1 LNKWVSFI
9 FAAIL
14 LAFIHEGTHAI
25 VAMSYGEY
33 EAFHVRPFGLEVTYN
48 TPVVGRTGI
57 KWGFISS
64 SANIITLATGYMLL
78 FGSRKFARIRNV
90 FLRAVIY
97 YVTLLALL
105 LDALNLSI
113 GPFIYGGDANGIA
126 EGFGVNRYAIQIFFL
141 IVFLVNRELVA
152 QRLLTA
158 YGVQTAFLLFRPW
171 LVSRS
176 RI

>member
-1 LNKWVSFI
+1 MLH
-9 FAAIL
+9 
-14 LAFIHEGTHAI
+14 AFIHEGAHAV

-33 EAFHVRPFGLEVTYN
+33 EAFHVRPIGLEVTYN
-48 TPVVGRTGI
+48 TPVVARTGI

-78 FGSRKFARIRNV
+78 FGSRKFARIRNA
-90 FLRAVIY
+90 FLKAVIY
-97 YVTLLALL
+97 YATLLALL
-105 LDALNLSI
+105 LDSLNLSI

-126 EGFGVNRYAIQIFFL
+126 VGFGMNRYAIQVFFL

-152 QRLLTA
+152 QRLLPA
-158 YGVQTAFLLFRPW
+158 YGVHTAILLLRPW